1 MISVTIVEDIKDIRI
16 PLYEFLSSQEEF
28 LCETAA
34 ESVEEF
40 YEVYN
45 KELPP
50 DVILLDIGLP
60 GISGL
65 AAISTIKQ
73 KLPETEIIMLT
84 VHDDSERIF
93 RALKAGASGYLIKS
107 TPLSDIKEA
116 IIEVSNGGAPM
127 SPTIARKV
135 INYFDK
141 EKSTKKESPL
151 SDKEKVIVNYV
162 VDGLNLKMIAANLNV
177 SIDTVKYHCKNIY
190 KKLQINSKGELISKS
205 FRGEI

>member
-1 MISVTIVEDIKDIRI
+1 MISVAIVEDIKDIRI
-16 PLYEFLSSQEEF
+16 PLYEFLSLQEEF

-34 ESVEEF
+34 ESVEDF
-40 YEVYN
+40 YEEYN

-50 DVILLDIGLP
+50 DVVLLDIGLP

-84 VHDDSERIF
+84 VHEDSERIF
-93 RALKAGASGYLIKS
+93 RALKTGASGYLIKS
-107 TPLSDIKEA
+107 TPLAEIKDA
-116 IIEVSNGGAPM
+116 IVEVSNGGAPM
-127 SPTIARKV
+127 SPIIARKV
-135 INYFDK
+135 INHFNED
-141 EKSTKKESPL
+141 KSTKKESPL

>member
-1 MISVTIVEDIKDIRI
+1 MISVAIVEDIKDIRI
-16 PLYEFLSSQEEF
+16 PLYEFLSLQEEF

-34 ESVEEF
+34 ESVEDF
-40 YEVYN
+40 YEKYN

-84 VHDDSERIF
+84 VHEDSERIF

-107 TPLSDIKEA
+107 TPLAEIKDA
-116 IIEVSNGGAPM
+116 IVEVSNGGAPM
-127 SPTIARKV
+127 SPIIARKV
-135 INYFDK
+135 INYFDE

>member
-1 MISVTIVEDIKDIRI
+1 MISVAIVEDIKDIRI

-28 LCETAA
+28 LCQTAA

-40 YEVYN
+40 YEEYN

-73 KLPETEIIMLT
+73 KLPKTEIIMLT
-84 VHDDSERIF
+84 VHEDSERIF

-107 TPLSDIKEA
+107 TPLAEIKDA
-116 IIEVSNGGAPM
+116 IVEVSNGGAPM
-127 SPTIARKV
+127 SPIIARKV
-135 INYFDK
+135 INYFDE